1 MDKYN
6 IFVVINYNDSNK
18 GKYRVKTKVNNKR
31 IISRKYLV
39 GGGIYNKK
47 AGGIMFFTSKDLAEI
62 QKVTYKKTFMKN
74 INFNYNVAAIPD
86 SIQ

>member
-6 IFVVINYNDSNK
+6 IFVVISCKSSDKN
-18 GKYRVKTKVNNKR
+18 KYRIKTKVNNKK
-31 IISRKYLV
+31 IISRKYLI

-47 AGGIMFFTSKDLAEI
+47 AGGVMFFTSKNMDEI
-62 QKVTYKKTFMKN
+62 EKVSCKKTFMKN
-74 INFNYNVAAIPD
+74 TSFNYSVAAIPD